1 MTTTDRENRNYC
13 RICPDHTMCL
23 FPSDCE
29 SVDCIDMVNNDLD
42 EEDIETVLDSHNR
55 YRAVIANGKE
65 NRGNPGPQPAART
78 MMELIWDDELA
89 VIARRWALQ
98 CKLFEK
104 DQCRDVGK

>member
-1 MTTTDRENRNYC
+1 MSTNENRNYC

-29 SVDCIDMVNNDLD
+29 SADCIDMENNNLD
-42 EEDIETVLDSHNR
+42 EEDIATVLDSHNL
-55 YRAVIANGKE
+55 YRAVIASGKE